1 MIKHISTIA
10 ELEEEIKNG
19 VVLVDFFATWCG
31 PCRML
36 SPILEEVAKE
46 NPFLTV
52 LKVDVDEATQLAATF
67 GIQSIPTLI
76 LFKGGQQ
83 IDVKLGYQNKNQLSA
98 FINQ

>member
-52 LKVDVDEATQLAATF
+52 LKVNVDEATQLAATF

>member
-1 MIKHISTIA
+1 MIKHIITIA
-10 ELEEEIKNG
+10 ELEEEIKYG